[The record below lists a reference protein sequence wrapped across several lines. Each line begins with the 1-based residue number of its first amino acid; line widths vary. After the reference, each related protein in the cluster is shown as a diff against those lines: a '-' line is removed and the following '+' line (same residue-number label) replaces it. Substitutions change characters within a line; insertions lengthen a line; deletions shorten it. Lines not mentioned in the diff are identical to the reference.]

1 MKRIL
6 TNLLLASV
14 VILSSCS
21 KEDDLLTPIPNPPNT
36 NQSTDTNSTNVTGN
50 DTTTTTSLDTEHLSD
65 ESLSNSTVL
74 NLEGSRYNVTY
85 SSFYL
90 RNRFPI
96 CAIPNDTTI
105 FEENINSGVEE
116 VYFSNN
122 GDGYLRTKTYPLD
135 YTEPFYNVYIVGY
148 PYYFEQSM
156 TGYELQNN
164 KIIVDVQQVSNNGNT
179 FKYKITFDIIEST
192 DTKLVIENTGR
203 WLEEPNPSIGYLGVD
218 CIRTVRLELQ
228 KTN

>member
-90 RNRFPI
+90 RNRF
-96 CAIPNDTTI
+96 
-105 FEENINSGVEE
+105 NS
-116 VYFSNN
+116 
-122 GDGYLRTKTYPLD
+122 
-135 YTEPFYNVYIVGY
+135 
-148 PYYFEQSM
+148 
-156 TGYELQNN
+156 
-164 KIIVDVQQVSNNGNT
+164 
-179 FKYKITFDIIEST
+179 
-192 DTKLVIENTGR
+192 
-203 WLEEPNPSIGYLGVD
+203 
-218 CIRTVRLELQ
+218 
-228 KTN
+228 

>member
-1 MKRIL
+1 
-6 TNLLLASV
+6 
-14 VILSSCS
+14 
-21 KEDDLLTPIPNPPNT
+21 
-36 NQSTDTNSTNVTGN
+36 
-50 DTTTTTSLDTEHLSD
+50 
-65 ESLSNSTVL
+65 
-74 NLEGSRYNVTY
+74 
-85 SSFYL
+85 
-90 RNRFPI
+90 
-96 CAIPNDTTI
+96 
-105 FEENINSGVEE
+105 
-116 VYFSNN
+116 
-122 GDGYLRTKTYPLD
+122 
-135 YTEPFYNVYIVGY
+135 
-148 PYYFEQSM
+148 M